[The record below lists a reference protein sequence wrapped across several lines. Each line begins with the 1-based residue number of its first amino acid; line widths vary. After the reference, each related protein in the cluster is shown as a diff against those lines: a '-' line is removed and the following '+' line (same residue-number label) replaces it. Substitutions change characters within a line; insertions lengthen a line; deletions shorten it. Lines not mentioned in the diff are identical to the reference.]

1 MGHRNHDLTEAAI
14 DMVDLDPRFQ
24 DHELHSNAP
33 SEHSEDQPNPHEH
46 SVEPPFRYSPNGSQ
60 TNLIDPK
67 TDHYRL
73 QRYYARSLLNT
84 LLPLLATGWYAFIVF
99 GYLLQPSVN
108 GIVPKWPVDANIVF
122 FSWLILSIFLLDW
135 AKSGLAGFE
144 AAALMKPRLA
154 PSNAMQLMW
163 HLDSAWGTLNGWRK
177 ALESLHRFVK
187 AKMHRNQDLQDAAWR
202 GPGLLWWYLAANGLL
217 LYVTLPLSGLTMNPS
232 DALRLSSRKVS
243 VLGVNETTFDVR
255 TNAAVSQLARDN
267 WRTGHST
274 TPPTPTI
281 FYAPQGAKNVSS
293 TYFEDFVQDVYQQD
307 LSAQAVT
314 FRNIT
319 IFAGPPVA
327 ERAYGKAWGFLST
340 VACSPTGL
348 SRGLELINAS
358 EYAQRPNST
367 DLAIMFNGAGL
378 RPVFYFPDEGYGVN
392 FSYVVASDRDI
403 DGVGSGEYSN
413 TTRNYLPIK
422 GSFEMVLWQ
431 SISEG
436 YQPDDGFTKMMNN
449 PLVARSDNG
458 STLGFGVRCTVES
471 DVGTASLDAAKR
483 MYSGFEQV
491 PAVQNI
497 NFQVPI
503 FSYPGVFAIQS
514 IVFQALSTV
523 QLGYMG
529 PPSCMPGADTTC
541 NAFYGANLATGG
553 VPRVVQMAATDLAL
567 QVPTITPER
576 LTLAMYKLFGEAA
589 AGMMAIGPGNWTGE
603 LKGLDPASD
612 VVPYL
617 IPCKPVLVLLCL
629 WTVLT
634 VIPQLYVFREQR
646 WSSRLTAAEMFRFGA
661 EIQDTARHLRSRDL
675 QENDV
680 LRKMP
685 GMVGD
690 VTPGAEKGFVGL
702 SSVPARS
709 DRVYTN
715 VKED

>member
-1 MGHRNHDLTEAAI
+1 
-14 DMVDLDPRFQ
+14 
-24 DHELHSNAP
+24 
-33 SEHSEDQPNPHEH
+33 
-46 SVEPPFRYSPNGSQ
+46 
-60 TNLIDPK
+60 
-67 TDHYRL
+67 
-73 QRYYARSLLNT
+73 
-84 LLPLLATGWYAFIVF
+84 
-99 GYLLQPSVN
+99 
-108 GIVPKWPVDANIVF
+108 
-122 FSWLILSIFLLDW
+122 
-135 AKSGLAGFE
+135 LAGFE

-163 HLDSAWGTLNGWRK
+163 HLDSAWGTLSGWRK
-177 ALESLHRFVK
+177 ALESLYRFVK

-255 TNAAVSQLARDN
+255 TNAAVSQLERDS

-274 TPPTPTI
+274 TPPAPTI

-293 TYFEDFVQDVYQQD
+293 TYFEDFIQDVYQQD

-319 IFAGPPVA
+319 VFAGRPVA

-340 VACSPTGL
+340 VECSPTGL

-358 EYAQRPNST
+358 KYSQRPDYT
-367 DLAIMFNGAGL
+367 DLDIMLNGAGL
-378 RPVFYFPDEGYGVN
+378 SPVFYFPDEGYGVN

-403 DGVGSGEYSN
+403 DGVGNGEYSN
-413 TTRNYLPIK
+413 ATRNRLPIK
-422 GSFEMVLWQ
+422 GSLEMVLWQ
-431 SISEG
+431 SISKG
-436 YQPDDGFTKMMNN
+436 YQPDDGFTKMENN

-491 PAVQNI
+491 PAVGNI
-497 NFQVPI
+497 TSKFP
-503 FSYPGVFAIQS
+503 SSP
-514 IVFQALSTV
+514 LSTA
-523 QLGYMG
+523 QLGHMG
-529 PPSCMPGADTTC
+529 PPSCMPEADTTC

-553 VPRVVQMAATDLAL
+553 VPRVVQMGATELAL

-617 IPCKPVLVLLCL
+617 IPGKLVLVLLCL
-629 WTVLT
+629 WTALT
-634 VIPQLYVFREQR
+634 VIPQLYVFRERR
-646 WSSRLTAAEMFRFGA
+646 WSSRLTAAEMFRFGS
-661 EIQDTARHLRSRDL
+661 EIQDSARHLRSRDL

-680 LRKMP
+680 LRKIP

-690 VTPGAEKGFVGL
+690 VAPGAEKGFVGL

-715 VKED
+715 VK

>member
-1 MGHRNHDLTEAAI
+1 
-14 DMVDLDPRFQ
+14 
-24 DHELHSNAP
+24 
-33 SEHSEDQPNPHEH
+33 
-46 SVEPPFRYSPNGSQ
+46 
-60 TNLIDPK
+60 
-67 TDHYRL
+67 
-73 QRYYARSLLNT
+73 
-84 LLPLLATGWYAFIVF
+84 
-99 GYLLQPSVN
+99 
-108 GIVPKWPVDANIVF
+108 
-122 FSWLILSIFLLDW
+122 
-135 AKSGLAGFE
+135 
-144 AAALMKPRLA
+144 
-154 PSNAMQLMW
+154 MQLMW
-163 HLDSAWGTLNGWRK
+163 HLDSAWGTLSGWRRT
-177 ALESLHRFVK
+177 LESLYRFVK
-187 AKMHRNQDLQDAAWR
+187 ARMHRKHDSPDAAWR

-243 VLGVNETTFDVR
+243 ILGVNETTFDVR

-267 WRTGHST
+267 WRTGRST
-274 TPPTPTI
+274 TPPAPTI
-281 FYAPQGAKNVSS
+281 FYAPRGVENVSS
-293 TYFEDFVQDVYQQD
+293 TYFEDFIQDVYQQD
-307 LSAQAVT
+307 SSAQGPT

-340 VACSPTGL
+340 VECSPTGL

-358 EYAQRPNST
+358 AYSQRPDYT
-367 DLAIMFNGAGL
+367 DLELMFNGAGL
-378 RPVFYFPDEGYGVN
+378 SPVFYFPGEGYGVN
-392 FSYVVASDRDI
+392 FSYVVASDRGI
-403 DGVGSGEYSN
+403 DGVGNGEYNNATQNS
-413 TTRNYLPIK
+413 LPIK

-431 SISEG
+431 SISKS
-436 YQPDDGFTKMMNN
+436 YQPDDGFTKMLNH

-471 DVGTASLDAAKR
+471 NVGTASLDAAKR
-483 MYSGFEQV
+483 TYSGFEQI
-491 PAVQNI
+491 PAVGNI

-523 QLGYMG
+523 QLGYQD
-529 PPSCMPGADTTC
+529 PPSCKPGGDTTC

-553 VPRVVQMAATDLAL
+553 VPRMVQMAVTDLAL

-589 AGMMAIGPGNWTGE
+589 AAMMAIGPGNWTGD

-617 IPCKPVLVLLCL
+617 IPSKLVLALLCL

-634 VIPQLYVFREQR
+634 VVPQLYVFREQR

-661 EIQDTARHLRSRDL
+661 EIQESARHLRSGDL
-675 QENDV
+675 RENDV

-690 VTPGAEKGFVGL
+690 VAPGAEKGVVGL
-702 SSVPARS
+702 SSVPARR
-709 DRVYTN
+709 DRVYTS